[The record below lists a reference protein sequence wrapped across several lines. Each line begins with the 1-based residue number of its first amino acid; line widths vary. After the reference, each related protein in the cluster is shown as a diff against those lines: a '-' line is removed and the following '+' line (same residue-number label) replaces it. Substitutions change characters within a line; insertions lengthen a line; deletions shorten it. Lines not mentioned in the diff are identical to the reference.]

1 MSFTD
6 PDISRAIARRYHAK
20 LERAIEGDVVLAG
33 AGPSNLVAARKL
45 AEAGLSVTVVEKRL
59 ALGGGIWG
67 GAMLMNEVIVQADAV
82 RLLAEAQVTV
92 ADLGRGLYA
101 ADASEMACGLGRAAI
116 AAGAVVLN
124 TLEVEDIRVTDGR
137 VTGVVVKR
145 LDRGTP
151 KLYVDPLVFSA
162 RATVDG
168 TGHDAELVGLAEQ
181 HGLRLCTRTGAR
193 VGQGPMDAPAG
204 ERFVVEHTGPVCP
217 GLYVAGMAV
226 CATFGGPRM
235 GPIFGG
241 MLLSGE
247 KVARLVSEE
256 LK

>member
-1 MSFTD
+1 MPFTD

-92 ADLGRGLYA
+92 ADLGGGLYA
-101 ADASEMACGLGRAAI
+101 ADSSEMACGLGRAAI
-116 AAGAVVLN
+116 AAGAIVLN
-124 TLEVEDIRVTDGR
+124 TLEIEDIRVADGR
-137 VTGVVVKR
+137 VAGVVVKR

-162 RATVDG
+162 RAIVDG
-168 TGHDAELVGLAEQ
+168 TGHDAELVGLAER
-181 HGLRLCTRTGAR
+181 HGLKLRTRTGAR
-193 VGQGPMDAPAG
+193 IGQGPMDAPAG
-204 ERFVVEHTGPVCP
+204 ERFVVEHTGNICP

-247 KVARLVSEE
+247 KVARLVAEE